1 VPVVQLS
8 LHAEESPAYH
18 LELGRKLAPLRDQ
31 GVFIM
36 GSGNVLHNLRRM
48 NPAYAERAFDW
59 AQRFDGQVKRIMSEC
74 PANLPSVVS
83 HPDYALAVPTTE
95 HFLPLY
101 YLAGLC
107 DAAGEPAQAFLEG
120 GAMGSLTM
128 TSYGLGLGEIASSG
142 SGSGAEVPASVPP
155 EQTNL

>member
-1 VPVVQLS
+1 MSKRIKVV
-8 LHAEESPAYH
+8 
-18 LELGRKLAPLRDQ
+18 G
-31 GVFIM
+31 
-36 GSGNVLHNLRRM
+36 
-48 NPAYAERAFDW
+48 ER
-59 AQRFDGQVKRIMSEC
+59 KRIMSERTGD
-74 PANLPSVVS
+74 LPEIIE
-83 HPDYALAVPTTE
+83 HPDCALAVPTTE

-128 TSYGLGLGEIASSG
+128 TSYGLGLGEIVSSC
-142 SGSGAEVPASVPP
+142 SGAGAGAEVPASVPP